1 MQTFGNAKL
10 NQPTIEPELRKRE
23 LLFFPKPVTAVPNQ
37 CNAFDCSADGNGIGH
52 FKKING
58 ENQLG
63 RINLQI
69 LRKWN
74 QIIFPQPKTTG
85 CTCIYTSENRQV
97 DRRQKFLF
105 DDQQTMQK
113 RRTEEKFMPVKMRSA
128 DTTHSE
134 ESSNQDTFSLKRVK
148 YDTYSIQTTNSF
160 CFARAEKDSSSN
172 MSPVRENGQSE
183 AETQEPK
190 GLQLQNY
197 HILSY
202 EKEAPAENL
211 TVLRSVYGILRGLFK
226 NSIYI
231 DDIKKLSP
239 ESFLVFSLICE
250 KKFKININSLDDNL
264 ALEQLTDMVKNKT
277 VHKRPEECKKIVFSY
292 TIKQLKHRLRDRYT
306 QQYRKT
312 NFDEFF
318 YQFYFE
324 EISVHENIL
333 LEDFYYPIASTKCK
347 KNSAKTINTA
357 YLSNI
362 RKSDKF
368 MSDLKTYI
376 YTQLIRDY
384 TKEIDAKLLDLVT
397 RWENEIKRAETLDG
411 LKAALGSYF
420 KGSKSKLPWTIFEVQ
435 HAIEKV
441 RSVVY

>member
-1 MQTFGNAKL
+1 MQTFGKTKL
-10 NQPTIEPELRKRE
+10 NLPSIEPELRKRE
-23 LLFFPKPVTAVPNQ
+23 LLFFPKPVPAVTRQ
-37 CNAFDCSADGNGIGH
+37 CTAFDCSSEDHGIAQ
-52 FKKING
+52 FKKLNG
-58 ENQLG
+58 ENRERG
-63 RINLQI
+63 PNLQT

-74 QIIFPQPKTTG
+74 QIVWPQPKTTG
-85 CTCIYTSENRQV
+85 CTCIYTSENRPV
-97 DRRQKFLF
+97 ALRQKFLF
-105 DDQQTMQK
+105 DDQQTSQE
-113 RRTEEKFMPVKMRSA
+113 RRTEGKFMPVKLRSA

-134 ESSNQDTFSLKRVK
+134 ESSNQDTLSLKRVK
-148 YDTYSIQTTNSF
+148 YGTYSIQATASL
-160 CFARAEKDSSSN
+160 CFAKVEEDGNSN
-172 MSPVRENGQSE
+172 SGSQQENGQSE
-183 AETQEPK
+183 CETNDAK
-190 GLQLQNY
+190 SLQLQNY

-211 TVLRSVYGILRGLFK
+211 STLRSVYGILRGLFK

-250 KKFKININSLDDNL
+250 KKFKISIHSSDDDV
-264 ALEQLTDMVKNKT
+264 ALEQLADMVRNKT

-292 TIKQLKHRLRDRYT
+292 TIKQLKHKLRDRYT

-324 EISVHENIL
+324 DVAAQENIL

-362 RKSDKF
+362 RRSDKF
-368 MSDLKTYI
+368 MGDLKAYI
-376 YTQLIRDY
+376 HTQLVRDY

-397 RWENEIKRAETLDG
+397 RWENDLKRAETLDG